1 MRIADSDL
9 SPLQTSNSSN
19 GWSSRASG
27 GRGMTN
33 LGRNIRFG
41 LRLLAKDLGFTS
53 VALLALTLG
62 IGANTAIF
70 SVVYATLLSPMP
82 YPHPEQLVMVWS
94 KVNGNRNGV
103 SAGDFL
109 DWKSQST
116 VFQDLCAW
124 TGGNFSLSTGD
135 HAEMIGT
142 RLTTPGINNMVGTP
156 FMLGRDIL
164 REEGVVGKDRVVVMT
179 HKLWAERFGSDR
191 DIIGK
196 PIRLNNEPYSVVG
209 VLAKGQPDRL
219 ESQLFV
225 PLAFKPDQ
233 INHDFHFVL
242 VMGRL
247 KPGVTL
253 QQANAN
259 MDAVTRHIAEVYP
272 KSNQGWGAAVEPLQN
287 DFISKDT
294 IKNLWLL
301 MGAVGFILLIAC
313 VNVANLL
320 LARGTVRQKEVAV
333 RASLGATRGQLFA
346 QFLTESLALSSIGVI
361 LGISLAWGLLKGIV
375 ALIPQFSL
383 PSEADIRLN
392 MPVLFFSLAASLLC
406 GVLFGCAPAWQTARM
421 NLSDVLKES
430 GRSAVSAGRHGLR
443 RTLVVLEFALALTLL
458 AGAGLVIHSF
468 YKLTRVDLG
477 FRQDHVLTFFLPV
490 TNDRF
495 TKPEQINAF
504 YRQLLDQ
511 IAALPGITAASAST
525 GMPIIGTNFGMPFNL
540 AGQAVTDPSSR
551 PGAGFNMVSPEY
563 YKTFGIRFDK
573 GRAINEQ
580 DVAGGLPV
588 AVVNETFAKKY
599 LANLDLLTQRVVV
612 EQLIPGVT
620 KLGPP
625 IEWQIVGVYHDV
637 HNGGVRRDGFPE
649 IDVPFVQSP
658 WPQAGLA
665 VRTFGD
671 PASMAK
677 SITAVVRSVD
687 PHLPLDQVKTMDQ
700 LVDESLAGDR
710 FSTVLFG
717 GFAGIALLLA
727 AIGIYGVMSFT
738 VAQRTHEIGLRMAL
752 GAGPNQVLRLVL
764 QEGMLLAF
772 AGLVVGLA
780 GTYFVG
786 RVMKTLLYQVNAMD
800 PAAISGVTAVLMLS
814 ALCACYLPARRATQV
829 DPMVALREE

>member
-1 MRIADSDL
+1 
-9 SPLQTSNSSN
+9 
-19 GWSSRASG
+19 
-27 GRGMTN
+27 MTN
-33 LGRNIRFG
+33 AFWP
-41 LRLLAKDLGFTS
+41 S
-53 VALLALTLG
+53 
-62 IGANTAIF
+62 
-70 SVVYATLLSPMP
+70 SVVI
-82 YPHPEQLVMVWS
+82 VWS
-94 KVNGNRNGV
+94 KVNGGRNGV

-109 DWKSQST
+109 DWKQQST

-124 TGGNFSLSTGD
+124 TGGNYSLSSGD
-135 HAEMIGT
+135 HPEMIGT
-142 RLTTPGINNMVGTP
+142 RLTTPGFNNMVGTP

-164 REEGVVGKDRVVVMT
+164 PEEGVVGKDRVAVMT
-179 HKLWAERFGSDR
+179 HKLWVERFGSDR

-196 PIRLNNEPYSVVG
+196 PIRLNHEPYTVVG

-219 ESQLFV
+219 EAQLFV

-233 INHDFHFVL
+233 INHDFHFIL

-247 KPGVTL
+247 KPAATL

-259 MDAVTRHIAEVYP
+259 MDSVTRHIAEVYP

-320 LARGTVRQKEVAV
+320 LARGTVRQREIAV

-346 QFLTESLALSSIGVI
+346 QFLTESLALSLIGGV
-361 LGISLAWGLLKGIV
+361 LGVSLAWGLLKGIV
-375 ALIPQFSL
+375 ALLPQFSL

-392 MPVLFFSLAASLLC
+392 LPVLFFSLAASLLC
-406 GVLFGCAPAWQTARM
+406 GVLFGCAPAWQTARL

-430 GRSAVSAGRHGLR
+430 GRSASSAGRHGLR

-490 TNDRF
+490 TNERF

-511 IAALPGITAASAST
+511 IGALPGITAASAST
-525 GMPIIGTNFGMPFNL
+525 GMPIIGTNFGMPFHL

-573 GRAINEQ
+573 GRAISAQ

-599 LANLDLLTQRVVV
+599 LANLDPLSQRVVV

-625 IEWQIVGVYHDV
+625 IEWQIVGVYHNV
-637 HNGGVRRDGFPE
+637 HNGGVRGDGFPE

-671 PASMAK
+671 PASMTK

-687 PHLPLDQVKTMDQ
+687 PNLPLDQVKTMDQ

-710 FSTVLFG
+710 FSTVLFSS
-717 GFAGIALLLA
+717 FAGVALLLA
-727 AIGIYGVMSFT
+727 AIGIYGVMSFA
-738 VAQRTHEIGLRMAL
+738 VAQRTHEIGLRIAL

-764 QEGMLLAF
+764 QEGMVLAF
-772 AGLVVGLA
+772 LGLLVGLA

-800 PAAISGVTAVLMLS
+800 PAAISAVATVLLLS
-814 ALCACYLPARRATQV
+814 AFFACYIPARRATQV

>member
-1 MRIADSDL
+1 
-9 SPLQTSNSSN
+9 
-19 GWSSRASG
+19 
-27 GRGMTN
+27 MTN
-33 LGRNIRFG
+33 LARNIRFG
-41 LRLLAKDLGFTS
+41 LRLLGKNLGFTC

-70 SVVYATLLSPMP
+70 SVVYATLLAPLP
-82 YPHPEQLVMVWS
+82 YPNPDQLVIVWS
-94 KVNGNRNGV
+94 KINGNRNGV

-109 DWKSQST
+109 DWKQQST

-124 TGGNFSLSTGD
+124 TGGNYSLSTSD
-135 HAEMIGT
+135 HPEMIQT
-142 RLTTPGINNMVGTP
+142 RLTTPGFNNMVGTP
-156 FMLGRDIL
+156 FFLGRDIL
-164 REEGVVGKDRVVVMT
+164 PEEGVVGRDRVVVMT
-179 HKLWAERFGSDR
+179 HRLWVERFGSDHE
-191 DIIGK
+191 IIGK
-196 PIRLNNEPYSVVG
+196 PIRLNGEPYTVVG
-209 VLAKGQPDRL
+209 VLAAGQPDRL

-225 PLAFKPDQ
+225 PLAFKPEQ

-259 MDAVTRHIAEVYP
+259 MDSVTRHIAEVYP
-272 KSNQGWGAAVEPLQN
+272 KSNKGWSAAVEPLKN
-287 DFISKDT
+287 DFISKDL
-294 IKNLWLL
+294 IKNIWLL

-320 LARGTVRQKEVAV
+320 LARGTVRQKEIAV

-346 QFLTESLALSSIGVI
+346 QFLTESLALSLIGGI
-361 LGISLAWGLLKGIV
+361 LGVSLAWGLLKVIV
-375 ALIPQFSL
+375 SLIPPFTL
-383 PSEADIRLN
+383 PSEADIRVNL
-392 MPVLFFSLAASLLC
+392 PVLFFSMAATLLA
-406 GVLFGCAPAWQTARM
+406 GVLFGCAPAWQTARL

-443 RTLVVLEFALALTLL
+443 RTLVVIEFALALTLL

-468 YKLTRVDLG
+468 WKLSRVDLG
-477 FRQDHVLTFFLPV
+477 FRQDHILTFFLPV
-490 TNDRF
+490 TNERF
-495 TKPEQINAF
+495 STPEQINAF
-504 YRQLLDQ
+504 YRLLLDKVG
-511 IAALPGITAASAST
+511 ALPGITAASAST

-540 AGQAVTDPSSR
+540 AGQAVSDPSSR
-551 PGAGFNMVSPEY
+551 PGAGFTMVTPEFF
-563 YKTFGIRFDK
+563 KTFGIQIEK
-573 GRAINEQ
+573 GRAITEQ
-580 DVAGGLPV
+580 DFAGGLPV

-599 LANLDLLTQRVVV
+599 LSNVDPLTQRLAV

-625 IEWQIVGVYHDV
+625 IEWQIVGVYHNV
-637 HNGGVRRDGFPE
+637 HNGGVRGDGFPE
-649 IDVPFVQSP
+649 IVVPFWQSP

-671 PASMAK
+671 PASMTK

-687 PHLPLDQVKTMDQ
+687 PNLPLDQVKTMDQ

-710 FSTVLFG
+710 FSTVLFSS
-717 GFAGIALLLA
+717 FAGVALLLA
-727 AIGIYGVMSFT
+727 AIGIYGVMSFA
-738 VAQRTHEIGLRMAL
+738 VAQRTHEIGLRIAL

-764 QEGMLLAF
+764 QEGMVLAF
-772 AGLVVGLA
+772 LGLLVGLA

-786 RVMKTLLYQVNAMD
+786 RVMKTLLYQVNAID
-800 PAAISGVTAVLMLS
+800 PAAISAVATVLLLS
-814 ALCACYLPARRATQV
+814 AFFACYIPARRATQV

>member
-1 MRIADSDL
+1 MK
-9 SPLQTSNSSN
+9 
-19 GWSSRASG
+19 
-27 GRGMTN
+27 N
-33 LGRNIRFG
+33 LARNIRFG
-41 LRLLAKDLGFTS
+41 LRLLGKNLGFTS

-70 SVVYATLLSPMP
+70 SVVYATLLAPLP
-82 YPHPEQLVMVWS
+82 YPNPDQLVIVWS
-94 KVNGNRNGV
+94 KINGNRNGV

-109 DWKSQST
+109 DWKQQST

-124 TGGNFSLSTGD
+124 TGGNYSLSTSD
-135 HAEMIGT
+135 HPEMIQT
-142 RLTTPGINNMVGTP
+142 RLVTPGFNNMVGTP
-156 FMLGRDIL
+156 FFLGRDIL
-164 REEGVVGKDRVVVMT
+164 PEEGVVGRDRVVVMT
-179 HKLWAERFGSDR
+179 HRLWVERFGSDR

-196 PIRLNNEPYSVVG
+196 PIRLNGESYTVVG
-209 VLAKGQPDRL
+209 VLAVGQPDRL

-233 INHDFHFVL
+233 INHEFHFIL

-259 MDAVTRHIAEVYP
+259 MESVTRHIAEVYP
-272 KSNQGWGAAVEPLQN
+272 KSNKGWGATVEPLKN
-287 DFISKDT
+287 DFISKDL
-294 IKNLWLL
+294 IKNIWLL
-301 MGAVGFILLIAC
+301 MGAVGFVLLIAC

-320 LARGTVRQKEVAV
+320 LARGTVRQKEIAV

-346 QFLTESLALSSIGVI
+346 QFLTESFALSLIGGV
-361 LGISLAWGLLKGIV
+361 LGVSLAWGLLKVIV
-375 ALIPQFSL
+375 SLVPPFTL

-392 MPVLFFSLAASLLC
+392 LPVLFFSLAATLLA
-406 GVLFGCAPAWQTARM
+406 GVLFGCAPAWQTAHL

-430 GRSAVSAGRHGLR
+430 GRSAVSAGRHGVR

-468 YKLTRVDLG
+468 WKLTRVDLG
-477 FRQDHVLTFFLPV
+477 FRQDHILTFFLPV
-490 TNDRF
+490 TNERF
-495 TKPEQINAF
+495 STPEQINAF
-504 YRQLLDQ
+504 YRLLLDKVG
-511 IAALPGITAASAST
+511 ALPGITAASAST

-540 AGQAVTDPSSR
+540 AGQAVNDPSSR
-551 PGAGFNMVSPEY
+551 PGAGFTMVTPEFF
-563 YKTFGIRFDK
+563 KTFGIQIEK
-573 GRAINEQ
+573 GRAITEQ
-580 DVAGGLPV
+580 DVAGGLPI

-599 LANLDLLTQRVVV
+599 LSNLDPLTQRLVV

-625 IEWQIVGVYHDV
+625 IEWQIVGVYHNV
-637 HNGGVRRDGFPE
+637 HNGGVRGDGFPE
-649 IDVPFVQSP
+649 IVVPFWQSP

-671 PASMAK
+671 PASMTK

-687 PHLPLDQVKTMDQ
+687 PNLPLDQVKTMDQ

-710 FSTVLFG
+710 FSTVLFSS
-717 GFAGIALLLA
+717 FAGVALLLA
-727 AIGIYGVMSFT
+727 AIGIYGVMSFA
-738 VAQRTHEIGLRMAL
+738 VAQRTHEIGLRIAL

-764 QEGMLLAF
+764 GEGMLLAF
-772 AGLVVGLA
+772 AGLLVGLA

-800 PAAISGVTAVLMLS
+800 PAAISAVASVLLLS
-814 ALCACYLPARRATQV
+814 AFFACYIPARRATQV

>member
-1 MRIADSDL
+1 
-9 SPLQTSNSSN
+9 
-19 GWSSRASG
+19 
-27 GRGMTN
+27 MTN
-33 LGRNIRFG
+33 LARNIRFG
-41 LRLLAKDLGFTS
+41 LRLLAKNLGFTC
-53 VALLALTLG
+53 VALLALMLG

-70 SVVYATLLSPMP
+70 SVVYATLLAPLP
-82 YPHPEQLVMVWS
+82 YPNPDQLVIVWS
-94 KVNGNRNGV
+94 KVNGGRNGV

-109 DWKSQST
+109 DWKNQST

-124 TGGNFSLSTGD
+124 TGGNYSLSSGD
-135 HAEMIGT
+135 HPEMIGT
-142 RLTTPGINNMVGTP
+142 RLTTPGFNNMVGTP

-164 REEGVVGKDRVVVMT
+164 PEEGVVGKDRVAVMT
-179 HKLWAERFGSDR
+179 HKLWVERFGSDR

-196 PIRLNNEPYSVVG
+196 PIRLNNEPYTVVG

-219 ESQLFV
+219 EAQLFV

-233 INHDFHFVL
+233 INHDFHFIL

-259 MDAVTRHIAEVYP
+259 MDSVTRHIAEVYP

-320 LARGTVRQKEVAV
+320 LARGTVRQREIAV

-346 QFLTESLALSSIGVI
+346 QFLTESLALSLIGGV
-361 LGISLAWGLLKGIV
+361 LGVSLAWGLLKGIV
-375 ALIPQFSL
+375 ALLPQFSL

-392 MPVLFFSLAASLLC
+392 LPVLFFSLAASLLC
-406 GVLFGCAPAWQTARM
+406 GVLFGCAPAWQTARL

-430 GRSAVSAGRHGLR
+430 GRSASSAGRHGLR

-490 TNDRF
+490 TNERF

-511 IAALPGITAASAST
+511 IGALPGITAVSAST
-525 GMPIIGTNFGMPFNL
+525 GMPIIGTNFGMPFHL

-573 GRAINEQ
+573 GRAISAQ

-599 LANLDLLTQRVVV
+599 LANLDPLSQRVVV

-625 IEWQIVGVYHDV
+625 IEWQIVGVYHNI
-637 HNGGVRRDGFPE
+637 HNGGVRGDGFPE

-671 PASMAK
+671 PARMTK

-687 PHLPLDQVKTMDQ
+687 PNLPLDQVKTMDQ

-710 FSTVLFG
+710 FSTVLFSS
-717 GFAGIALLLA
+717 FAGVALLLA
-727 AIGIYGVMSFT
+727 AIGIYGVMSFA
-738 VAQRTHEIGLRMAL
+738 VAQRTHEIGLRIAL

-764 QEGMLLAF
+764 GEGMVLAF
-772 AGLVVGLA
+772 LGLLVGLA
-780 GTYFVG
+780 GTYFIG

-800 PAAISGVTAVLMLS
+800 PAAISAVASVLLLS
-814 ALCACYLPARRATQV
+814 AFFACYIPARRATQV

>member
-1 MRIADSDL
+1 M
-9 SPLQTSNSSN
+9 SNL
-19 GWSSRASG
+19 A
-27 GRGMTN
+27 
-33 LGRNIRFG
+33 RNIRFG
-41 LRLLAKDLGFTS
+41 LRLLAKNLGFTC
-53 VALLALTLG
+53 VALLALMLG

-70 SVVYATLLSPMP
+70 SVVYATLLAPLP
-82 YPHPEQLVMVWS
+82 YPNPDQLVIVWS
-94 KVNGNRNGV
+94 KVNGGRNGV

-109 DWKSQST
+109 DWKNQST

-124 TGGNFSLSTGD
+124 TGGSYSLSSGD
-135 HAEMIGT
+135 HPEMIGT
-142 RLTTPGINNMVGTP
+142 RLTTPGFNNMVGTP

-164 REEGVVGKDRVVVMT
+164 PEEGVVGKDRVAVMT
-179 HKLWAERFGSDR
+179 HKLWVERFGSDR

-196 PIRLNNEPYSVVG
+196 PIRLNNEPYTVVG

-219 ESQLFV
+219 EAQLFA

-233 INHDFHFVL
+233 INHDFHFIL

-259 MDAVTRHIAEVYP
+259 MDSVTRHIAEVYP

-320 LARGTVRQKEVAV
+320 LARGTVRQREIAV

-346 QFLTESLALSSIGVI
+346 QFLTESLALSLIGGV
-361 LGISLAWGLLKGIV
+361 LGVSLAWGLLKGIV
-375 ALIPQFSL
+375 ALLPQFSL

-392 MPVLFFSLAASLLC
+392 LPVLFFSLAASLLC
-406 GVLFGCAPAWQTARM
+406 GVLFGCAPAWQTARL

-430 GRSAVSAGRHGLR
+430 GRSASSAGRHGLR

-490 TNDRF
+490 TNERF

-511 IAALPGITAASAST
+511 IGALPGITAVSAST
-525 GMPIIGTNFGMPFNL
+525 GMPIIGTNFGMPFHL

-573 GRAINEQ
+573 GRAISAQ

-599 LANLDLLTQRVVV
+599 LANLDPLSQRVVV

-625 IEWQIVGVYHDV
+625 IEWQIVGVYHNI
-637 HNGGVRRDGFPE
+637 HNGGVRGDGFPE

-671 PASMAK
+671 PARMTK

-687 PHLPLDQVKTMDQ
+687 PNLPLDQVKTMDQ

-710 FSTVLFG
+710 FSTVLFSS
-717 GFAGIALLLA
+717 FAGVALLLA
-727 AIGIYGVMSFT
+727 AIGIYGVMSFA
-738 VAQRTHEIGLRMAL
+738 VAQRTHEIGLRIAL

-764 QEGMLLAF
+764 GEGMVLAF
-772 AGLVVGLA
+772 LGLLVGLA

-800 PAAISGVTAVLMLS
+800 PAAISAVASVLLLS
-814 ALCACYLPARRATQV
+814 AFFACYIPARRATQV

>member
-1 MRIADSDL
+1 
-9 SPLQTSNSSN
+9 
-19 GWSSRASG
+19 
-27 GRGMTN
+27 MTN

-41 LRLLAKDLGFTS
+41 VRLLAKDLGFTS

-82 YPHPEQLVMVWS
+82 YPNPDQLVMVWS

-135 HAEMIGT
+135 HPEMIGT

>member
-1 MRIADSDL
+1 MK
-9 SPLQTSNSSN
+9 
-19 GWSSRASG
+19 
-27 GRGMTN
+27 N
-33 LGRNIRFG
+33 LARNIRFG
-41 LRLLAKDLGFTS
+41 LRLLGKNLGFTS

-70 SVVYATLLSPMP
+70 SVVYATLLAPLP
-82 YPHPEQLVMVWS
+82 YPNPDQLVIVWS
-94 KVNGNRNGV
+94 KINGNRNGV

-109 DWKSQST
+109 DWKQQST

-124 TGGNFSLSTGD
+124 TGGNYSLSTSD
-135 HAEMIGT
+135 HPEMIQT
-142 RLTTPGINNMVGTP
+142 RLVTPGFNNMVGTP
-156 FMLGRDIL
+156 FFLGRDIL
-164 REEGVVGKDRVVVMT
+164 PEEGVVGRDRVVVMT
-179 HKLWAERFGSDR
+179 HRLWVERFGSDR

-196 PIRLNNEPYSVVG
+196 PIRLNGESYTVVG
-209 VLAKGQPDRL
+209 VLTVGQPDRL

-233 INHDFHFVL
+233 INHEFHFIL

-259 MDAVTRHIAEVYP
+259 MESVTRHIAEVYP
-272 KSNQGWGAAVEPLQN
+272 KSNKGWGATVEPLKN
-287 DFISKDT
+287 DFISKDL
-294 IKNLWLL
+294 IKNIWLL
-301 MGAVGFILLIAC
+301 MGAVGFVLLIAC

-320 LARGTVRQKEVAV
+320 LARGTVRQKEIAV

-346 QFLTESLALSSIGVI
+346 QFLTESFALSLIGGV
-361 LGISLAWGLLKGIV
+361 LGVSLAWGLLKVIV
-375 ALIPQFSL
+375 SLVPPFTL

-392 MPVLFFSLAASLLC
+392 LPVLFFSLAATLLA
-406 GVLFGCAPAWQTARM
+406 GVLFGCAPAWQTARL

-430 GRSAVSAGRHGLR
+430 GRSAVSAGRHGVR

-468 YKLTRVDLG
+468 WKLTRVDLG
-477 FRQDHVLTFFLPV
+477 FRQDHILTFFLPV
-490 TNDRF
+490 TNERF
-495 TKPEQINAF
+495 STPEQINAF
-504 YRQLLDQ
+504 YRLLLDKVG
-511 IAALPGITAASAST
+511 ALPGITAASAST

-540 AGQAVTDPSSR
+540 AGQAVNDPSSR
-551 PGAGFNMVSPEY
+551 PGAGFTMVTPEFF
-563 YKTFGIRFDK
+563 KTFGIQIEK
-573 GRAINEQ
+573 GRAITEQ
-580 DVAGGLPV
+580 DVAGGLPI
-588 AVVNETFAKKY
+588 AVVNEAFAKKY
-599 LANLDLLTQRVVV
+599 LSNLDPLTQRLVV

-625 IEWQIVGVYHDV
+625 IEWQIVGVYHNV
-637 HNGGVRRDGFPE
+637 HNGGVRGDGFPE
-649 IDVPFVQSP
+649 IVVPFWQSP

-671 PASMAK
+671 PASMTK

-687 PHLPLDQVKTMDQ
+687 PNLPLDQVKTMDQ

-710 FSTVLFG
+710 FSTVLFSS
-717 GFAGIALLLA
+717 FAGVALLLA
-727 AIGIYGVMSFT
+727 AIGIYGVMSFA
-738 VAQRTHEIGLRMAL
+738 VAQRTHEIGLRIAL

-764 QEGMLLAF
+764 GEGLLLAF
-772 AGLVVGLA
+772 AGLLVGLA

-800 PAAISGVTAVLMLS
+800 PAAISAVASVLLLS
-814 ALCACYLPARRATQV
+814 AFFACYIPARRATQV

>member
-1 MRIADSDL
+1 M
-9 SPLQTSNSSN
+9 
-19 GWSSRASG
+19 
-27 GRGMTN
+27 MN
-33 LGRNIRFG
+33 LARNIRFG
-41 LRLLAKDLGFTS
+41 LRLLAKNLGFTC

-70 SVVYATLLSPMP
+70 TVVYATLLAPLP
-82 YPHPEQLVMVWS
+82 YPNPDQLVIVWS
-94 KVNGNRNGV
+94 KINGNRNGV

-109 DWKSQST
+109 DWKQQST

-124 TGGNFSLSTGD
+124 TGGNYSLSTSD
-135 HAEMIGT
+135 HPEMIQT
-142 RLTTPGINNMVGTP
+142 RLTTPGFNNMVGTP
-156 FMLGRDIL
+156 FFLGRDIL
-164 REEGVVGKDRVVVMT
+164 PEEGVVGRDRVVVMT
-179 HKLWAERFGSDR
+179 HRLWVERFGSDR
-191 DIIGK
+191 EIIGK
-196 PIRLNNEPYSVVG
+196 PIRLNGEPYTVVG
-209 VLAKGQPDRL
+209 VLAAGQPDRL

-225 PLAFKPDQ
+225 PLAFKPEQ

-259 MDAVTRHIAEVYP
+259 MDSVTRHIAEVYP
-272 KSNQGWGAAVEPLQN
+272 KSNKGWSAAVEPLKN
-287 DFISKDT
+287 DFISKDL
-294 IKNLWLL
+294 IKNIWLL

-320 LARGTVRQKEVAV
+320 LARGTVRQKEIAE

-346 QFLTESLALSSIGVI
+346 QFLTESLALSLIGGV
-361 LGISLAWGLLKGIV
+361 LGVSLAWGLLKIIV
-375 ALIPQFSL
+375 SFIPPFTL
-383 PSEADIRLN
+383 PSEADIRVNL
-392 MPVLFFSLAASLLC
+392 PVLFFSLAATLLA
-406 GVLFGCAPAWQTARM
+406 GVLFGCAPAWQTARL
-421 NLSDVLKES
+421 NLNDVLKES

-443 RTLVVLEFALALTLL
+443 RTLVVIEFALALTLL

-468 YKLTRVDLG
+468 WKLSRVDLG
-477 FRQDHVLTFFLPV
+477 FRQDHILTFFLPV
-490 TNDRF
+490 TNERF
-495 TKPEQINAF
+495 STPEQINAF
-504 YRQLLDQ
+504 YRLLLQ
-511 IAALPGITAASAST
+511 KVGALPGITAVSAST

-540 AGQAVTDPSSR
+540 AGQAVSDPSSR
-551 PGAGFNMVSPEY
+551 PGAGFTMVTPEFF
-563 YKTFGIRFDK
+563 KTFGIQIEK
-573 GRAINEQ
+573 GRAITEQ

-599 LANLDLLTQRVVV
+599 LSNVDPLTQRLAV

-625 IEWQIVGVYHDV
+625 IEWQIVGVYHNV
-637 HNGGVRRDGFPE
+637 HNGGVRGDGFPE
-649 IDVPFVQSP
+649 IVVPFWQSP

-671 PASMAK
+671 PASMTK

-687 PHLPLDQVKTMDQ
+687 PNLPLDQVKTMDQ

-710 FSTVLFG
+710 FSTVLFSS
-717 GFAGIALLLA
+717 FAGVALLLA
-727 AIGIYGVMSFT
+727 AIGIYGVMSFA
-738 VAQRTHEIGLRMAL
+738 VAQRTHEIGLRIAL

-764 QEGMLLAF
+764 QEGMVLAF
-772 AGLVVGLA
+772 LGLLVGLA

-800 PAAISGVTAVLMLS
+800 PAAISAVATVLLLS
-814 ALCACYLPARRATQV
+814 AFFACYIPARRATQV

>member
-1 MRIADSDL
+1 M
-9 SPLQTSNSSN
+9 
-19 GWSSRASG
+19 
-27 GRGMTN
+27 MN
-33 LGRNIRFG
+33 LARNIRFG
-41 LRLLAKDLGFTS
+41 LRLLAKNLGFTC

-70 SVVYATLLSPMP
+70 TVVYATLLAPLP
-82 YPHPEQLVMVWS
+82 YPNPDQLVIVWS
-94 KVNGNRNGV
+94 KINGNRNGV

-109 DWKSQST
+109 DWKQQST

-124 TGGNFSLSTGD
+124 TGGNYSLSTSD
-135 HAEMIGT
+135 HPEMIQT
-142 RLTTPGINNMVGTP
+142 RLTTPGFNNMVGTP
-156 FMLGRDIL
+156 FFLGRDIL
-164 REEGVVGKDRVVVMT
+164 PEEGVVGRDRVVVMT
-179 HKLWAERFGSDR
+179 HRLWVERFGSDR
-191 DIIGK
+191 EIIGK
-196 PIRLNNEPYSVVG
+196 PIRLNGEPYTVVG
-209 VLAKGQPDRL
+209 VLAAGQPDRL

-225 PLAFKPDQ
+225 PLAFKPEQ

-259 MDAVTRHIAEVYP
+259 MDSVTRHIAEVYP
-272 KSNQGWGAAVEPLQN
+272 KSNKGWSAAVEPLKN
-287 DFISKDT
+287 DFISKDL
-294 IKNLWLL
+294 IKNIWLL

-320 LARGTVRQKEVAV
+320 LARGTVRQKEIAE

-346 QFLTESLALSSIGVI
+346 QFLTESLALSLIGGV
-361 LGISLAWGLLKGIV
+361 LGVSLAWGLLKIIV
-375 ALIPQFSL
+375 SFIPPFTL
-383 PSEADIRLN
+383 PSEADIRVNL
-392 MPVLFFSLAASLLC
+392 PVLFFSLAATLLA
-406 GVLFGCAPAWQTARM
+406 GVLFGCAPAWQTARL
-421 NLSDVLKES
+421 NLNDVLKES

-443 RTLVVLEFALALTLL
+443 RTLVVIEFALALTLL

-468 YKLTRVDLG
+468 WKLSRVDLG
-477 FRQDHVLTFFLPV
+477 FRQDHILTFFLPV
-490 TNDRF
+490 TNERF
-495 TKPEQINAF
+495 STPEQINAF
-504 YRQLLDQ
+504 YRLLLEKVG
-511 IAALPGITAASAST
+511 ALPGITAVSAST

-540 AGQAVTDPSSR
+540 AGQAVSDPSSR
-551 PGAGFNMVSPEY
+551 PGAGFTMVTPEFF
-563 YKTFGIRFDK
+563 KTFGIQIEK
-573 GRAINEQ
+573 GRAITEQ

-599 LANLDLLTQRVVV
+599 LSNVDPLTQRLAV

-625 IEWQIVGVYHDV
+625 IEWQIVGVYHNV
-637 HNGGVRRDGFPE
+637 HNGGVRGDGFPE
-649 IDVPFVQSP
+649 IVVPFWQSP

-671 PASMAK
+671 PASMTK

-687 PHLPLDQVKTMDQ
+687 PNLPLDQVKTMDQ

-710 FSTVLFG
+710 FSTVLFSS
-717 GFAGIALLLA
+717 FAGVALLLA
-727 AIGIYGVMSFT
+727 AIGIYGVMSFA
-738 VAQRTHEIGLRMAL
+738 VAQRTHEIGLRIAL

-764 QEGMLLAF
+764 QEGMVLAF
-772 AGLVVGLA
+772 LGLLVGLA

-800 PAAISGVTAVLMLS
+800 PAAISAVATVLLLS
-814 ALCACYLPARRATQV
+814 AFFACYIPARRATQV